1 MNYVVV
7 GVSAAGLS
15 ALRAI
20 RELDPHGDVTVVDE
34 ETRPAYSRVL
44 LTHYIAGRV
53 GERDLFL
60 VEEEFY
66 RRCGVRALLG
76 VRATGL
82 DPDGRQ
88 VHLAD
93 GRVLGYD
100 RLLVATGARAVVP
113 AWSPP
118 GGAGDRG
125 GGGETGETGVTGLRT
140 REDAVRI
147 RKAAL
152 AGRPVLIVGGGPVGV
167 KLACAL
173 RELGVIPTLLVGS
186 PRILSQV
193 ADREASLIL
202 ERHLARCGVRVRC
215 GVEVREV
222 ARGPHGTE
230 GVVLSDGSVLPG
242 RLVVVCKGVEPRTEL
257 VGGHVAVRRGVLVSG
272 AMRTSVPDI
281 YAAGDVAECPDIWG
295 EGTRVSAIWP
305 HASRQGRVA
314 GTNMAGGRDLFDG
327 VLPRN
332 AMDVLGTPFVSMGVL
347 DAPAEGGWRSV
358 SRRRGDSYLRLVI
371 RGDSVVGAVLVGCV
385 RLAGPI
391 QAAIRRGGRGWE
403 EVVAP

>member
-1 MNYVVV
+1 VKYVVV
-7 GVSAAGLS
+7 GASAAGLS
-15 ALRAI
+15 ALQAI

-44 LTHYIAGRV
+44 LTHYIAGTV
-53 GERDLFL
+53 EDRDLFL

-66 RRCGVRALLG
+66 RKCGVRALLG

-88 VHLAD
+88 VDLTD
-93 GRVLGYD
+93 GRVLRYD

-113 AWSPP
+113 GWSAP
-118 GGAGDRG
+118 GAGGDRG
-125 GGGETGETGVTGLRT
+125 GTGETGVTGLRT
-140 REDAVRI
+140 RDDAVRI
-147 RKAAL
+147 RRAAL
-152 AGRPVLIVGGGPVGV
+152 AGHSVVIVGGGPVGV

-173 RELGVIPTLLVGS
+173 RELGVTPTLLVGS

-202 ERHLARCGVRVRC
+202 ERHLVRCGVRVRC
-215 GVEVREV
+215 GVEVSEV
-222 ARGPHGTE
+222 IRGPLGTE

-257 VGGHVAVRRGVLVSG
+257 VRGHVAVRRGVLVSG
-272 AMRTSVPDI
+272 GMQTSVPEI

-305 HASRQGRVA
+305 HASRQGKVA
-314 GTNMAGGRDLFDG
+314 GTNMAGGRDLFPG

-385 RLAGPI
+385 RMAGPI

-403 EVVAP
+403 ELVAP